1 MGRLL
6 RWGRWL
12 CALAALA
19 LAALLP
25 AAAPAVD
32 ACHTERKAGA
42 QRGSSTA
49 RARAPYII
57 GDSTMLLATPYL
69 GRSGIEADARGCRQ
83 MSAGIQM
90 LAARRRSGTLPNVDI
105 LALGA
110 NGALNSGDI
119 SRALSTIGRER
130 ILGLVTPRNSASSA
144 SAMRGAAHAHPHR
157 VLLIDWVGYS
167 SAHPSWVVGDGL
179 HVGDPGAR
187 GFARLVRGKL
197 EPFIGPPRS
206 LKVPGGVGDGAACGQ
221 VKRDGAA
228 LNVFVIRGSDRL
240 SCSRARH
247 LVRLGT
253 LRRIPNWRPY
263 DFLRTGRKPWSDI
276 YVRHDRKIIVASRRP

>member
-1 MGRLL
+1 VLG
-6 RWGRWL
+6 
-12 CALAALA
+12 ALGLVFALPG
-19 LAALLP
+19 P
-25 AAAPAVD
+25 AAAVD
-32 ACHTERKAGA
+32 ACHTERKAA
-42 QRGSSTA
+42 AHRGSSA
-49 RARAPYII
+49 AKARAPYII
-57 GDSTMLLATPYL
+57 GDSTMLLAAPYL

-90 LAARRRSGTLPNVDI
+90 LAARRRAGTLPNVDV

-110 NGALNSGDI
+110 NGAVGSGDI
-119 SRALSTIGRER
+119 SRALRTIGRKR

-144 SAMRGAAHAHPHR
+144 SAMRRAAHAHPQS
-157 VLLIDWVGYS
+157 VLLIDWASYS

-187 GFARLVRGKL
+187 GFARLVRRKL

-206 LKVPGGVGDGAACGQ
+206 LNVPGGVGDGKACGQ
-221 VKRDGAA
+221 LVRAGAR
-228 LNVFVIRGSDRL
+228 LDVFVIRGSARVG
-240 SCSRARH
+240 CARARH
-247 LVRLGT
+247 LVRVGT
-253 LRRIPNWRPY
+253 LRRIPNWRAY